1 MKALN
6 DFLESRALTN
16 QSEKEY
22 KDVLLGL
29 ASFLKE
35 YSVERIEDFNSD
47 LYESY
52 ILDLKSNQY
61 KVSTLNKYISIIN
74 NYCFYLYTNGYINK
88 AISKDQFQMT
98 QKRNKEII
106 NTTEFE
112 EIIELIETHDSEN
125 RRNLRIIFLLYKSP
139 LNLKEILSIKFADF
153 DENFQ
158 FLTVDGKRIALNKSV
173 VEFLNSETFDDTS
186 GYLFKNYKGDQ
197 LSRQSVWKF
206 LKKYNKKFDLNLSI
220 DLLNHSFKINQMIE
234 NYTK

>member
-6 DFLESRALTN
+6 NFLESRALSN
-16 QSEKEY
+16 QSKKEY

-29 ASFLKE
+29 ESFLKE
-35 YSVERIEDFNSD
+35 YSIVKIEDFNSD

-88 AISKDQFQMT
+88 EIIKDQFEIT

-106 NTTEFE
+106 NTTEFQ

-125 RRNLRIIFLLYKSP
+125 RRNLRIIFLLYKTP
-139 LNLKEILSIKFADF
+139 LNLKEILSIRFEDF
-153 DENFQ
+153 EENFQ
-158 FLTVDGKRIALNKSV
+158 FLKINGKRIALTRAV
-173 VEFLNSETFDDTS
+173 VEFLNNETFNDKS
-186 GYLFKNYKGDQ
+186 GYLFKNYKGNQ
-197 LSRQSVWKF
+197 LSRQSVWRF
-206 LKKYNKKFDLNLSI
+206 LKKYNEKFALNLSI
-220 DLLNHSFKINQMIE
+220 DLLNHSFKINKMIE

>member
-6 DFLESRALTN
+6 DFLESRALSN
-16 QSEKEY
+16 QSKKEY

-29 ASFLKE
+29 ESFLKE
-35 YSVERIEDFNSD
+35 YSVEKIEDFNCD

-74 NYCFYLYTNGYINK
+74 NYCFYLLTNGYINK
-88 AISKDQFQMT
+88 KIIKEQFQIT

-106 NTTEFE
+106 NTTEFQ

-125 RRNLRIIFLLYKSP
+125 RRNLRIIFLLYKTP
-139 LNLKEILSIKFADF
+139 LNLKEILSIRFEDF
-153 DENFQ
+153 EENFQ
-158 FLTVDGKRIALNKSV
+158 FLRINGKRIALTQSI
-173 VEFLNSETFDDTS
+173 VEFLNNEIFDDKS
-186 GYLFKNYKGDQ
+186 GYLFKNYKGNQ

-206 LKKYNKKFDLNLSI
+206 LKKYNEKFDLNLSI
-220 DLLNHSFKINQMIE
+220 DLLNHSFKINKMIE